1 MTVGKNL
8 HEAHLNSFEV
18 VCFAH
23 LGNALF
29 PLPPRCREVNA
40 PHKYVFTQSPRYSGP
55 AFRSA
60 AAGDWARG
68 WRGNGRERKEGGG
81 EGAMAEVDDV

>member
-1 MTVGKNL
+1 MGKNL

-29 PLPPRCREVNA
+29 PLPL
-40 PHKYVFTQSPRYSGP
+40 G
-55 AFRSA
+55 
-60 AAGDWARG
+60 AG
-68 WRGNGRERKEGGG
+68 K
-81 EGAMAEVDDV
+81 